1 MKLAAVI
8 AAGDRRAAR
17 LVYGENKAF
26 LELAGLPL
34 VAHVALT
41 LQSVPEVSSVWIVGN
56 SERLTKIF
64 DDAALRA
71 KLCKPLFILEQFENL
86 YQNAWQSYRHIL
98 GSRALSAETA
108 NAAPET
114 HLPRSATP
122 AAATAPPQAVQFASE
137 NFARDPQLADATTRV
152 FYLSCDIPFA
162 TPQEI
167 SDFLQ
172 SAFELDAPYVAGLV
186 AERSLAPFRARTPDA
201 RGASDNKPGIE
212 PALFGVREGRFR
224 QNNLHLVQ
232 PALLPNRHYIEE
244 LYENRH
250 QKNWREILRMA
261 WKVLHAEEG
270 SLVLIF
276 YFLLAHLAL
285 IFDRLRWAWLAQK
298 IRARISM
305 HDYEAAFSRLLR
317 APFRMVVTQVGGCG
331 IDIDDEADL
340 DAARA
345 RYAEWR
351 AQQTQLAETL
361 HGPRRSDGNTAN
373 SAAPVTV
380 VRRAA
385 SPAALKPC
393 ESHS

>member
-17 LVYGENKAF
+17 LVSGESKAF

-41 LQSVPEVSSVWIVGN
+41 LQSVHEVSSVWIVGN
-56 SERLTKIF
+56 AERLAKVF
-64 DDAALRA
+64 EDAALRA
-71 KLCKPLFILEQFENL
+71 KLHKPLFILEQFENL

-98 GSRALSAETA
+98 GSASAS
-108 NAAPET
+108 
-114 HLPRSATP
+114 SADGC
-122 AAATAPPQAVQFASE
+122 
-137 NFARDPQLADATTRV
+137 NARDPQLADATTRV

-162 TPQEI
+162 TAQEI
-167 SDFLQ
+167 ADFLQ

-186 AERSLAPFRARTPDA
+186 AERSLAPFRGRASGERSDA
-201 RGASDNKPGIE
+201 DIESGIE
-212 PALFGVREGRFR
+212 PALFGVCEGRFR

-244 LYENRH
+244 FYENRH
-250 QKNWREILRMA
+250 QKNWRQILRMA
-261 WKVLHAEEG
+261 WKVLHSEEG
-270 SLVLIF
+270 SLALIF
-276 YFLLAHLAL
+276 YYLLAHLAL
-285 IFDRLRWAWLAQK
+285 IFDRLRWAWFARK
-298 IRARISM
+298 IRERISM

-331 IDIDDEADL
+331 IDIDDEADFT
-340 DAARA
+340 AARS

-351 AQQTQLAETL
+351 AQQTLLAATL
-361 HGPRRSDGNTAN
+361 HGPLHSDGNAAN
-373 SAAPVTV
+373 PAAPITI

-385 SPAALKPC
+385 SPAAPAASTLREKK
-393 ESHS
+393 E